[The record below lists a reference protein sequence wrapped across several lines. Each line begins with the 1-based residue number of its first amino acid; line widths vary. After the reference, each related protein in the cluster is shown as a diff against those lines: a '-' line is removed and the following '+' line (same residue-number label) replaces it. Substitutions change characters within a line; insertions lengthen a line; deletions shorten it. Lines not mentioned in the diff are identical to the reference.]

1 MCIHMSHLFTI
12 KSCELLHIAI
22 KEADIL
28 STHTT
33 DLTCSCIIL
42 GEKKYSSVFQILVNN
57 SDT

>member
-1 MCIHMSHLFTI
+1 MSHLFTI